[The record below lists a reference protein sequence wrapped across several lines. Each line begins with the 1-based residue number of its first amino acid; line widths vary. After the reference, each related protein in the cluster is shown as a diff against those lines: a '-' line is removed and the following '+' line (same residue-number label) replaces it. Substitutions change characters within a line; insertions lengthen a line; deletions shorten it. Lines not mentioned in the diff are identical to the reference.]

1 MARSCARCWRSGIRP
16 RNERLTV
23 AAAHVTILMG
33 LRDGAAH
40 LGAQLD
46 SIAAQD
52 HAHWTLI
59 ASDDGSVDA
68 SRAIL
73 ARAAGRDARLRCVD
87 GPRQGFAA
95 NYLGL
100 LRRLPPAPGWVAL
113 ADQDDIWLPDRLSR
127 GLAALAG
134 HGDAAL
140 YCSRTWIVP
149 PDLGHRRLSAPRPRP
164 PGFANALVQNIAAGN
179 TILLN
184 PAAAALAVA
193 AAAEA
198 GRVVAHDW
206 WLYQL
211 VSGAGGAVVHDDR
224 PTILYR
230 QHAGNLIGS
239 NDGWI
244 ARARRIGQ
252 MLRGDFRDWNS
263 VNLAALQASADR
275 LTPEARRLL
284 DGFAR
289 ARQMRGALARLR
301 AVRALGLYRQTRA
314 STAALWLAALLG
326 RM

>member
-1 MARSCARCWRSGIRP
+1 MARSCARCWRRALRP
-16 RNERLTV
+16 RNDPLIV
-23 AAAHVTILMG
+23 GPAHVTVLMG

-40 LGAQLD
+40 LAAQLD

-52 HAHWTLI
+52 HPDWSLI

-73 ARAAGRDARLRCVD
+73 SDFAARDPRARCVD
-87 GPRQGFAA
+87 GPRRGFAA
-95 NYLGL
+95 NYLSM
-100 LRRLPPAPGWVAL
+100 LRRLPPRPGWIAL

-134 HGDAAL
+134 QGGAAL
-140 YCSRTWIVP
+140 YCSRTWIVS
-149 PDLGHRRLSAPRPRP
+149 PDLSARRLSPPRPRP

-211 VSGAGGAVVHDDR
+211 VTGAGGAVVHDDR

-244 ARARRIGQ
+244 ARARRLGQ
-252 MLRGDFRDWNS
+252 MLRGDFRDWNT
-263 VNLAALQASADR
+263 VNLAALTASAAR
-275 LTPEARRLL
+275 LTPEARAMLE
-284 DGFAR
+284 GFAR
-289 ARQMRGALARLR
+289 ARGQRGPITRLR
-301 AVRALGLYRQTRA
+301 ALRALGLYRQTRA
-314 STAALWLAALLG
+314 STAALWLAAVLG

>member
-1 MARSCARCWRSGIRP
+1 MSGP
-16 RNERLTV
+16 G
-23 AAAHVTILMG
+23 HVTVLMG

-46 SIAAQD
+46 SLAVQTHRD
-52 HAHWTLI
+52 WTLI

-68 SRAIL
+68 TRAIL
-73 ARAAGRDARLRCVD
+73 ADFGATGARVRCVD
-87 GPRQGFAA
+87 GPCMGFAA
-95 NYLGL
+95 NYLTM

-113 ADQDDIWLPDRLSR
+113 ADQDDIWLPDRLAR
-127 GLAALAG
+127 GLAALEG
-134 HGDAAL
+134 RDTPAL

-149 PDLGHRRLSAPRPRP
+149 PDLSTRRLSPPRPRP

-198 GRVVAHDW
+198 GQVIAHDW

-211 VSGAGGAVVHDDR
+211 VTGAGGAVEHDDR

-239 NDGWI
+239 NDGWL
-244 ARARRIGQ
+244 ARGRRVRQ
-252 MLRGDFRDWNS
+252 MLRGDFRHWNT
-263 VNLAALQASADR
+263 VNLAALRASAHR
-275 LTPEARRLL
+275 LTPGARTLL
-284 DGFAR
+284 EGFAT
-289 ARQMRGALARLR
+289 ARDLPGPWARLGALQ
-301 AVRALGLYRQTRA
+301 ALGLYRQTRA
-314 STAALWLAALLG
+314 STAALWLAAFLG